1 MTSTAIIWAANLIDL
16 AAAGVQVGS
25 GAARKKKTILILQTL
40 QIFMQGF
47 SMLILGGLTGAIN
60 NVLSCLR
67 NVLCYY
73 EKLTR
78 VWKGILIAASVLMTI
93 LFNTQGLLGWL
104 PAVVC
109 SVYILLMDIKD
120 PVQFKLLVTLSFVPW
135 CFYHLVLKSYTGAA
149 FDAVTIAVNAVTL
162 RKMLKGE
169 KTEETENESV

>member
-1 MTSTAIIWAANLIDL
+1 
-16 AAAGVQVGS
+16 
-25 GAARKKKTILILQTL
+25 
-40 QIFMQGF
+40 MQGF
-47 SMLILGGLTGAIN
+47 SMLILGGVTGAIN

-73 EKLTR
+73 DKLSR
-78 VWKGILIAASVLMTI
+78 VWKAILIAASVLMTI

-109 SVYILLMDIKD
+109 SIYILLMDLKD

-149 FDAVTIAVNAVTL
+149 FDAVTIAVNSFTL
-162 RKMLKGE
+162 WKMVRGR
-169 KTEETENESV
+169 ESEQNT

>member
-1 MTSTAIIWAANLIDL
+1 MSSVTTIWLANLIDL

-25 GAARKKKTILILQTL
+25 GAARKKKTILLLQTL

-47 SMLILGGLTGAIN
+47 SMLILGGVTGAIN

-73 EKLTR
+73 DKLNR
-78 VWKGILIAASVLMTI
+78 VWKAILIAASILMTI

-109 SVYILLMDIKD
+109 SIYILLMDLKD
-120 PVQFKLLVTLSFVPW
+120 PLQFKLLVTLSFVPW

-149 FDAVTIAVNAVTL
+149 FDAVTIAVNTVTL
-162 RKMLKGE
+162 WRMWKE
-169 KTEETENESV
+169 R